1 MSTDTYITQFAE
13 VLLPLP
19 VKGYFTYRIPMEL
32 NDAIIPG
39 IRVVVQFGSKKLYSA
54 LVRRLTDKPPKV
66 VSAKYIL
73 SIVDPIPVV
82 NEKQFLFWEWMA
94 EYYMCTEGEVMNAA
108 LPSAYKL
115 ASETRIV
122 IDPEYVHD
130 SQVLSDMEFMVIEAL
145 DLQKLLSITEIS
157 RIVGISKVIP
167 LVKTMLEKKY
177 IRVEE
182 EITERYKPRV
192 EWFVRLSEK
201 CRDDKLLQE
210 EMDKLNTKAYKQ
222 LELLMAYINLSHCFT
237 DKPKEV
243 SRVDLLK
250 TPSVSAAQLDALVK
264 KDILEL
270 YQRNVSRLET
280 RNSSNIIESIVFTP
294 AQQIAFEAIRDYLKN
309 PEVALLKGVT
319 SSGKTEIYIR
329 LMHEV
334 ISKGEQVLYLLPEIA
349 LTSQIVRRL
358 QIFFGND
365 VGVYHSRYNEFER
378 IEIWSKS
385 NESMVKDDSGI
396 AFKIIL
402 GARSSMFLPFNKLGL
417 IIVDEEHDGSYKQS
431 EPAPRYNARDSA
443 IMLGRL
449 HNAPV
454 LLGSATPS
462 LESYYNAQAGK
473 YKLIELTERYGG
485 VDMPAIK
492 TVNIKEESR
501 FKRMKS
507 HFSPQLVEAIEGA
520 LKLDE
525 QVILFQNRRGF
536 SLRMECETC
545 NHIPGCVNC
554 DVTLTYH
561 KHVNVLKCHYCGFT
575 QTVPRVCPECGS
587 ANVRLKGFG
596 TEKVEEDLALLF
608 PDITIARMDLDTTH
622 TKNAYHKIMQEFET
636 RKTDILVGTQ
646 MVTKGLDF
654 DNVSLVGV
662 LNADGLISYPDFRAL
677 ERSFQMLAQ
686 VSGRAGR
693 KAKQGLVMI
702 QTFNPAH
709 PIHKWVIDN
718 DYEAMYQ
725 QVLLDRYKFSYP
737 PYVRL
742 ISISLRHKEE
752 KILDKA
758 AAKLAELLKPHFGK
772 MMLGPEY
779 PNVSRVKNFYLKN
792 LLLKISKGQKGQDLK
807 VEAGKQIELFK
818 QLQDFKSVRVVID
831 VDPM

>member
-1 MSTDTYITQFAE
+1 
-13 VLLPLP
+13 
-19 VKGYFTYRIPMEL
+19 
-32 NDAIIPG
+32 
-39 IRVVVQFGSKKLYSA
+39 
-54 LVRRLTDKPPKV
+54 
-66 VSAKYIL
+66 
-73 SIVDPIPVV
+73 
-82 NEKQFLFWEWMA
+82 
-94 EYYMCTEGEVMNAA
+94 
-108 LPSAYKL
+108 
-115 ASETRIV
+115 
-122 IDPEYVHD
+122 
-130 SQVLSDMEFMVIEAL
+130 
-145 DLQKLLSITEIS
+145 
-157 RIVGISKVIP
+157 
-167 LVKTMLEKKY
+167 
-177 IRVEE
+177 
-182 EITERYKPRV
+182 
-192 EWFVRLSEK
+192 
-201 CRDDKLLQE
+201 
-210 EMDKLNTKAYKQ
+210 
-222 LELLMAYINLSHCFT
+222 
-237 DKPKEV
+237 
-243 SRVDLLK
+243 
-250 TPSVSAAQLDALVK
+250 
-264 KDILEL
+264 
-270 YQRNVSRLET
+270 
-280 RNSSNIIESIVFTP
+280 
-294 AQQIAFEAIRDYLKN
+294 
-309 PEVALLKGVT
+309 
-319 SSGKTEIYIR
+319 
-329 LMHEV
+329 
-334 ISKGEQVLYLLPEIA
+334 
-349 LTSQIVRRL
+349 
-358 QIFFGND
+358 
-365 VGVYHSRYNEFER
+365 
-378 IEIWSKS
+378 
-385 NESMVKDDSGI
+385 
-396 AFKIIL
+396 
-402 GARSSMFLPFNKLGL
+402 
-417 IIVDEEHDGSYKQS
+417 
-431 EPAPRYNARDSA
+431 
-443 IMLGRL
+443 
-449 HNAPV
+449 
-454 LLGSATPS
+454 
-462 LESYYNAQAGK
+462 
-473 YKLIELTERYGG
+473 
-485 VDMPAIK
+485 
-492 TVNIKEESR
+492 
-501 FKRMKS
+501 
-507 HFSPQLVEAIEGA
+507 
-520 LKLDE
+520 
-525 QVILFQNRRGF
+525 
-536 SLRMECETC
+536 
-545 NHIPGCVNC
+545 
-554 DVTLTYH
+554 
-561 KHVNVLKCHYCGFT
+561 VNVLKCHYCGFT